1 MSRTVTSNSCNDQYN
16 HWLYI
21 EGMKT
26 FSTRLIALR
35 EALGLNQSE
44 LGRRIGVSP
53 QAVQKWE
60 SGANGPRGQRLEKLA
75 SELRTTVG
83 YLVSGE
89 GDSTPNVE
97 PGPEQK
103 GFVPLISWVRAGSWC
118 EVEDIYAVGDAEDW
132 LPCPTS
138 HGPRTYV
145 LRVRGESM
153 NNPHARKTF
162 RDGDLIY
169 CDPDRQAENGSMVVV
184 KLDDEQQATFKQLI
198 IEGEQKFLKA
208 LNPNWPEPIIKIN
221 GNATICGVVIGK
233 YEAF

>member
-1 MSRTVTSNSCNDQYN
+1 MPHAVTSNSCNDLYN
-16 HWLYI
+16 QWLYI
-21 EGMKT
+21 DGMKT

-35 EALGLNQSE
+35 EAIGVNQSE
-44 LGRRIGVSP
+44 LARRVGVTP

-60 SGANGPRGQRLEKLA
+60 SGANGPRGKRLEKLA
-75 SELRTTVG
+75 SELRSTVG

-89 GDSTPNVE
+89 GDGTPNVE

-103 GFVPLISWVRAGSWC
+103 GYVPLISWVQAGSWC

-153 NNPHARKTF
+153 NNPHSRKTF
-162 RDGDLIY
+162 RAGDLIY

-198 IEGEQKFLKA
+198 IEGDQKFLKP

-233 YEAF
+233 YEVF

>member
-1 MSRTVTSNSCNDQYN
+1 MPHAVTSNSCNDLYN
-16 HWLYI
+16 QWLYI
-21 EGMKT
+21 DGMKT

-35 EALGLNQSE
+35 EAIGVNQSE
-44 LGRRIGVSP
+44 LARRVGVTP

-60 SGANGPRGQRLEKLA
+60 SGANGPRGKRLEKLA
-75 SELRTTVG
+75 SELRSTVG

-89 GDSTPNVE
+89 GDGTPNVE

-103 GFVPLISWVRAGSWC
+103 GYVPLISWVQAGSWC

-153 NNPHARKTF
+153 KKV
-162 RDGDLIY
+162 
-169 CDPDRQAENGSMVVV
+169 DP
-184 KLDDEQQATFKQLI
+184 KQT
-198 IEGEQKFLKA
+198 E
-208 LNPNWPEPIIKIN
+208 
-221 GNATICGVVIGK
+221 K
-233 YEAF
+233 YKQRTGQWSL

>member
-1 MSRTVTSNSCNDQYN
+1 MPHAVTSNSCNDLYN
-16 HWLYI
+16 QWLYI
-21 EGMKT
+21 DGMKT

-35 EALGLNQSE
+35 EAIGVNQSE
-44 LGRRIGVSP
+44 LARRVGVTP

-60 SGANGPRGQRLEKLA
+60 NGPRGKRLEKLA
-75 SELRTTVG
+75 SELRSTVG

-89 GDSTPNVE
+89 GDGTPNVE

-103 GFVPLISWVRAGSWC
+103 GYVPLISWVQAGSWC

-153 NNPHARKTF
+153 NNPHSRKTF
-162 RDGDLIY
+162 REGDLIY

-198 IEGEQKFLKA
+198 IEGDQKFLKP

-233 YEAF
+233 YEVF